1 MRFDAF
7 WIAHR
12 GGGGAPENTLAAFRH
27 AYAAGFRAFECDVQV
42 SRDGIPFLLHDATLQ
57 RTSDGRGVA
66 ARQPWSRLRRLH
78 ADRWRGRL
86 GGVEPLPRLDAVLA
100 FAAARRAWLNLE
112 LKPAPGEAR
121 RVALAVAREV
131 ARWRRRHPDAPPP
144 LLSSFSIAA
153 LRAARGELARMRS
166 PLPLA
171 LLADT
176 FDAALIDRALRLGA
190 AALHLHWRAITPAR
204 ARAIQD
210 AGLQLRAYTV
220 NRAASAARLRA
231 LGVSGVFTD
240 RVDLPAR

>member
-12 GGGGAPENTLAAFRH
+12 GGGAPENTLAAFRH
-27 AYAAGFRAFECDVQV
+27 AYAVGFRAFECDVQV

-66 ARQPWSRLRRLH
+66 ARQPWSRLRRLR

-100 FAAARRAWLNLE
+100 FAAARCVWLNLE

-121 RVALAVAREV
+121 WVALAVAREV

-166 PLPLA
+166 SLPLA

-204 ARAIQD
+204 ARAIHD

-240 RVDLPAR
+240 RMDLPAR

>member
-12 GGGGAPENTLAAFRH
+12 GGGAPENTLAAFRH
-27 AYAAGFRAFECDVQV
+27 AYAVGFRAFECDVQV
-42 SRDGIPFLLHDATLQ
+42 SRDGIPFLLHDTTLQ

-86 GGVEPLPRLDAVLA
+86 GGVELLPRLDAVLA
-100 FAAARRAWLNLE
+100 FDAARRAWLNLE

-121 RVALAVAREV
+121 WVAMAVTREV

-166 PLPLA
+166 PLALA

-176 FDAALIDRALRLGA
+176 FDAALVDRALRLGA

-204 ARAIQD
+204 AHAIHD

-220 NRAASAARLRA
+220 NRVASAARLRA

>member
-57 RTSDGRGVA
+57 RTCDGRGVA

-78 ADRWRGRL
+78 ADRWHGRL

-112 LKPAPGEAR
+112 LKPALGEAR
-121 RVALAVAREV
+121 WVAMAVVREV
-131 ARWRRRHPDAPPP
+131 ARWWRQHPDAPPP

-153 LRAARGELARMRS
+153 LRAARCELTRMRS

-176 FDAALIDRALRLGA
+176 FDAALVARAQRLGA

-204 ARAIQD
+204 VRAIHD
-210 AGLQLRAYTV
+210 AGLLLRAYTV

-231 LGVSGVFTD
+231 LGVGGVFTD